1 MKIIFKYI
9 LTNVKERKVRTAV
22 MLLSIILST
31 VLLFVSFSIG
41 ESYENAQRKMT
52 RGMSG
57 TASMQPELDIVTFL
71 SAGAMG
77 IAVTLVSS
85 VVPII
90 KTRNMILVEDIKFE

>member
-1 MKIIFKYI
+1 
-9 LTNVKERKVRTAV
+9 
-22 MLLSIILST
+22 
-31 VLLFVSFSIG
+31 
-41 ESYENAQRKMT
+41 MT

-90 KTRNMILVEDIKFE
+90 KTRNMKLVEEIKFE